1 MIRKILLTAPLLAAT
16 IFLYGQTGKGVGII
30 ATGETPVGT
39 FPDNS
44 SILDVRSANKGFL
57 APRIALT
64 SLTSAAP
71 VTTTNTALKT
81 GLLVYNST
89 DNAELDKGY
98 YYWNGVQWLPWRKS
112 SNTIQ
117 SSTAIDISTT
127 TLGYVP
133 QGTGATAP
141 ATFSYGNIKGTKVG
155 CFKFTT
161 GNNHSFCGYD
171 LTDASNAA
179 VGVNWTTS
187 FAMAKSIN
195 GYLAT
200 ATSNE
205 EWDFIK
211 TNLLPTTLAS
221 QNQNNAWLGFNK
233 VTYPGNPKQ
242 FTWITGEKS
251 MVAWERAGLATAP
264 DNANASFEFNFASS
278 QPDDAGNAEG
288 CVHIFPTSNAG
299 GANRYWNDAACTS
312 TSIDGKTV
320 SYLIVEF
327 QN

>member
-1 MIRKILLTAPLLAAT
+1 MIRKILLTAPLLLT
-16 IFLYGQTGKGVGII
+16 VVSLSGQTGKAVGVI
-30 ATGETPVGT
+30 AASDVIPAD
-39 FPDNS
+39 FPHTS
-44 SILDVRSANKGFL
+44 SILDVRSADKGFL

-64 SLTSAAP
+64 SLASAAP
-71 VTTTNTALKT
+71 ITTTNTAIKT

-98 YYWNGVQWLPWRKS
+98 YYWDGVQWLPWRKS

-117 SSTAIDISTT
+117 SSTATDISTT

-155 CFKFTT
+155 CFKFTA

-171 LTDASNAA
+171 LTDTSNAA
-179 VGVNWTTS
+179 VGVNWATS
-187 FAMAKSIN
+187 FAIAKSIN

-200 ATSNE
+200 ATSTE
-205 EWDFIK
+205 EWDFIRI
-211 TNLLPTTLAS
+211 NLLPTTLAS

-251 MVAWERAGLATAP
+251 MVAWERAGLAAAP
-264 DNANASFEFNFASS
+264 DNANASFEFNFDTS
-278 QPDDAGNAEG
+278 QPDDAGGAEG
-288 CVHIFPTSNAG
+288 CVHIVPTSQNT
-299 GANRYWNDAACTS
+299 NRVWNDIGCTS
-312 TSIDGKTV
+312 TSIYSKPV
-320 SYLIVEF
+320 SFLIVEY